1 MIKTSLSFYR
11 NKSAPHTR
19 ESITYQCFQ
28 LSHMDPIASFSV
40 HNKEFS
46 ITSIN
51 LLPQQCSLLLH
62 ELRGY
67 VMLSIPEEEKP

>member
-1 MIKTSLSFYR
+1 
-11 NKSAPHTR
+11 
-19 ESITYQCFQ
+19 
-28 LSHMDPIASFSV
+28 MDPIASFSV

-67 VMLSIPEEEKP
+67 VMLSIPDEEKPWRDSALQGQQLLTMQEQHVKGKATR